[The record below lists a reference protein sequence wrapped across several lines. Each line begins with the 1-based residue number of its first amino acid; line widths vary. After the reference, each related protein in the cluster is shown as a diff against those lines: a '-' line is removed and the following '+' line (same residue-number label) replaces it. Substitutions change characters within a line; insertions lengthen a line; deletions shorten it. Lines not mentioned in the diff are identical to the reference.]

1 MKKAY
6 KWTIVL
12 ILLGFILAG
21 IFLTLAPEQIP
32 AHYNIRGEVDRW
44 GSKYEFLIMPCMNL
58 GFGIFMAWLAR
69 FEGKKGRDMNERIVA
84 IMNNLILIMF
94 NGIWVGF
101 MWKAVD
107 PQYAGSNLGDLAT
120 KGIMVL
126 LTASFIPLGNIM
138 PKAQRNSVFGLRTKW
153 STASDR
159 CWQQSQ
165 RIGGYLMV
173 GTGILGVILAAV
185 LPAQWGSFVVL
196 GLIVAMTIA
205 GIWASYRIYQKEQN
219 PKEKTPLI

>member
-6 KWTIVL
+6 KWTVVL
-12 ILLGFILAG
+12 ILLGFVLAG

-94 NGIWVGF
+94 NAIWVGF

-107 PQYAGSNLGDLAT
+107 PQYAGSNLGDLVT

-153 STASDR
+153 SMVNDH

-165 RIGGYLMV
+165 RIGGYMMV
-173 GTGILGVILAAV
+173 GTGILGVILTAV
-185 LPAQWGSFVVL
+185 LPVQWSSYVIL
-196 GLIVAMTIA
+196 GLMTVMII
-205 GIWASYRIYQKEQN
+205 GCCWASYRIYQKDQQN
-219 PKEKTPLI
+219 